1 MIEYRNLYWDA
12 PDHSRMQAEIKHPDF
27 GWIPYCCMEGDTGIG
42 AELWAARAY
51 LDIEEWRDRR
61 DLEQT
66 RREKI
71 VEINSAKNYQLNNGG
86 LEYEEDLFAYDDKAL
101 LRISGT
107 ILDWQDQISRGTV
120 QPEDIIQ
127 PWISKADRVHPLSYD
142 RLIELARLLRQEVQ
156 RIVFYGTYL
165 EKLAQAATTLEE
177 LDAIVWD
184 YGAAS
189 ASGIIDRLI
198 AGGK

>member
-66 RREKI
+66 RSEKI
-71 VEINSAKNYQLNNGG
+71 VEINSAKN
-86 LEYEEDLFAYDDKAL
+86 
-101 LRISGT
+101 
-107 ILDWQDQISRGTV
+107 
-120 QPEDIIQ
+120 
-127 PWISKADRVHPLSYD
+127 
-142 RLIELARLLRQEVQ
+142 
-156 RIVFYGTYL
+156 
-165 EKLAQAATTLEE
+165 
-177 LDAIVWD
+177 
-184 YGAAS
+184 
-189 ASGIIDRLI
+189 
-198 AGGK
+198 